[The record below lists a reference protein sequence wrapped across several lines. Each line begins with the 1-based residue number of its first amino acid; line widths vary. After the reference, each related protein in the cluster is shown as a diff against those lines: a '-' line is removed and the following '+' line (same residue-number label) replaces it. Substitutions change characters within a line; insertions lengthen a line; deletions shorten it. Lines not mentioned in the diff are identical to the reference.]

1 MSNAGSPLFVSY
13 INLTMLSIV
22 FEHKFTKKGL
32 FGGVNEIMHVIH
44 HGTLGTV
51 SFGFAS
57 LTIISYTI
65 DLTG

>member
-13 INLTMLSIV
+13 VNLTMLSFV
-22 FEHKFTKKGL
+22 FEHQFTQKGL

-44 HGTLGTV
+44 HGTLGII

-57 LTIISYTI
+57 LIIISYTI
-65 DLTG
+65 DLMG